1 VHQDTVK
8 NSHSLSTSQEMTLS
22 AWDGFVVTSACSG
35 ARRVTIGGEGALPGL
50 RFTYRAGDFLLP
62 SFSDRGRVV
71 ADIPDF
77 NRELVAALPEG

>member
-1 VHQDTVK
+1 MHQDTVK
-8 NSHSLSTSQEMTLS
+8 NSTFLSTGQEITLS

-50 RFTYRAGDFLLP
+50 RSTYRPGDFLLP
-62 SFSDRGRVV
+62 SFSARGRVV

-77 NRELVAALPEG
+77 NRELVAAFAAQ